1 MRGHSVFALK
11 VCLSGSVKLT
21 KNNDSDKHS
30 YSRCGI
36 GFDPRLLFSILNS
49 VKFIIFL
56 EWTISHQCI
65 LMTRKMIS

>member
-49 VKFIIFL
+49 VKLIIFL
-56 EWTISHQCI
+56 E
-65 LMTRKMIS
+65 